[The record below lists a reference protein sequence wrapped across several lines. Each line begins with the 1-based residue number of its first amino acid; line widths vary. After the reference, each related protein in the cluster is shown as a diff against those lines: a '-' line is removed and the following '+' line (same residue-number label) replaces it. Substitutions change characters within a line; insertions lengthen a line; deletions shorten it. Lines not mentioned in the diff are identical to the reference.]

1 MLSSRIRS
9 SALALFLLLLTGG
22 IFAAVGRNAPSSAPN
37 TYLDVVGTWDAS
49 VDDRIR
55 LTRTEPQIAAA
66 RALDIVGGWPVTVP
80 LRLGLLLL
88 FFVLRR
94 FSAFFAFALTWAISA
109 SATEGLKIWLHRG
122 RPPGALVDVSTF
134 SMPSGHTVAVVS
146 IGVAA
151 AIALATG
158 WWRGGLVVLAFLAG
172 AVIGASR
179 LVLSAHWLSD
189 VAAGALFGG
198 AVAIASAV
206 LVDVVAQR
214 VPERSPV
221 RRAPG

>member
-1 MLSSRIRS
+1 VLSSRIRS
-9 SALALFLLLLTGG
+9 SALALCLFLLTAG
-22 IFAAVGRNAPSSAPN
+22 IMAAVGRNAPSSAPD
-37 TYLDVVGTWDAS
+37 TYLDVVGMWDFS
-49 VDDRIR
+49 VYERIR
-55 LTRTEPQIAAA
+55 ETRTEPQIAAA

-80 LRLGLLLL
+80 LRLAFLLL

-109 SATEGLKIWLHRG
+109 AATEGLKIWLHRG
-122 RPPGALVDVSTF
+122 RPTGALVEVSTF

-146 IGVAA
+146 IGVAV

-172 AVIGASR
+172 TVIGASR
-179 LVLSAHWLSD
+179 IVLSAHWLSD
-189 VAAGALFGG
+189 VVAGALFGG

-206 LVDVVAQR
+206 LVDVVAQLM
-214 VPERSPV
+214 PDRSPV